1 VLPLR
6 RTLYLLLTFPLGL
19 TWFLVLVIGVS
30 TGVGLA
36 ITLIGIPILVGLLLA
51 IRPMADVERFALRRL
66 LDVDVT
72 PHYRVPA
79 RPGLWSRIVTRL
91 GDPQTWKD
99 VVYLVAQFPLGI
111 VWLAVVCVLWGSAL
125 GLLLAP
131 LWFWTVADGVQVG
144 LFTIDSLPEALA
156 VVPLGALL
164 TWIAWHVGNGLGR
177 LHGGW
182 AQLLLASSPDPE
194 MTARV
199 DEMRSGQARII
210 EAADAARRRIE
221 RDLHDG
227 AQQRLVALSLKL
239 GMARKRLE
247 AEGNGASELVAEAHE
262 ESKLALVELRDLAR
276 GIHPAILTERG
287 LGPAIE
293 ELANRAT
300 VPVYVEE
307 LPDVRLP
314 AAAEAAAYF
323 VVAECLAN
331 VAKYAQATEATVRAR
346 REVGR
351 VVVEVT
357 DDGVGGADPAAG
369 TGLRGL
375 ADRVEALGGLLTVG
389 STPGA
394 GTVVRA
400 EIPLATVVAGG
411 VPTA

>member
-6 RTLYLLLTFPLGL
+6 RTLYLLITFPLGL
-19 TWFLVLVIGVS
+19 TWFVVFVVGFSLGAGLAVIGVG
-30 TGVGLA
+30 GV
-36 ITLIGIPILVGLLLA
+36 ILVGMLWV
-51 IRPMADVERFALRRL
+51 IRAMAGVERSALRAL
-66 LDVDVT
+66 VGVDV
-72 PHYRVPA
+72 
-79 RPGLWSRIVTRL
+79 VTRYRQPQGRGL
-91 GDPQTWKD
+91 FAAVMARLSDPQTWKD
-99 VVYLVAQFPLGI
+99 LVYLVVQFPLGI
-111 VWLAVVCVLWGSAL
+111 LWLTVTTTLWGAAL
-125 GLLLAP
+125 GALTAP
-131 LWFWTVADGVQVG
+131 LWFWALPDGIQLGILNIDTV
-144 LFTIDSLPEALA
+144 PEALA

-164 TWIAWHVGNGLGR
+164 VWVAWHACDALGR
-177 LHGGW
+177 LHGAW

-194 MTARV
+194 MEARV

-247 AEGNGASELVAEAHE
+247 AEGSDAGTLVAEAHE

-293 ELANRAT
+293 ELASRAT

-307 LPDVRLP
+307 LPDARLP
-314 AAAEAAAYF
+314 SPAEAAAYF

-331 VAKYAQATEATVRAR
+331 VAKYARAGEATVRAR

-351 VVVEVT
+351 VVVEVV
-357 DDGVGGADPAAG
+357 DDGIGGADPVSG
-369 TGLRGL
+369 SGLRGL
-375 ADRVEALGGLLTVG
+375 ADRVEALGGLLTVASARG
-389 STPGA
+389 Q
-394 GTVVRA
+394 GTTVRA
-400 EIPLATVVAGG
+400 EIPLAAVVAMSG
-411 VPTA
+411 